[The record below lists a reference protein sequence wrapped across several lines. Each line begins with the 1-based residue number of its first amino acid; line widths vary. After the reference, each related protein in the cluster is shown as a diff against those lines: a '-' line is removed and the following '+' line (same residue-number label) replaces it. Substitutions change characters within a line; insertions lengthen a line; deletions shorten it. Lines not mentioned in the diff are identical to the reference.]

1 MSSAAALARFDRS
14 EPDYLGDLEELVR
27 IPSVSFP
34 GFDPAPVRQSA
45 EATARLLQ
53 RRGLRNVELIELAG
67 AHPSVYGEHCALPGA
82 PTVLFYAHHDVQPA
96 GDPAGWTSPPFEP
109 TVRNGRL
116 YGRGTADDKAGIVVG
131 TSAVD
136 AWLGS
141 TGSLPL
147 NFKLIV
153 DGEEEIGSE
162 HFAELLAVHGEKLR
176 ADAVVVMDSSN
187 FDTGLPSV
195 TTTLRGLVACEV
207 EVRALE
213 QPVHSGIWGGP
224 IPDPT
229 VALCRMLA
237 ALTHPDGTIA
247 IPGIADR
254 VRPPTALERASIES
268 LPGGKDEFRREAGLL
283 PGVELWGGAENPWET
298 VWRQPSLS
306 VNALQAS
313 SRRDARNILCDSAW
327 ARVGIRIVPDLD
339 AEDVS
344 AQLVAALEAST
355 PWGLE
360 CRITPEPAVPW
371 WSTDT
376 SHPAFAAAFRALERG
391 FGRPAVVVGGGGSIP
406 FVEPLVR
413 HLGGAPALLLGVED
427 PQTRAHSDNESL
439 CLDDWRKATRATIC
453 LLEELAKVVA

>member
-1 MSSAAALARFDRS
+1 VSIEQALERFHHARD
-14 EPDYLGDLEELVR
+14 EYLGDLETLVR

-34 GFDPAPVRQSA
+34 GFDPAPMQESA
-45 EATARLLQ
+45 EATARLLRQ
-53 RRGLRNVELIELAG
+53 RGFRKVELIELPG
-67 AHPSVYGEHCALPGA
+67 AHPAVFGEHSEHPGE

-96 GDPAGWTSPPFEP
+96 GDAARWTSPPFEP

-116 YGRGTADDKAGIVVG
+116 YARGAADDKAGIVIVS
-131 TSAVD
+131 SAVD
-136 AWLGS
+136 AWLGA
-141 TGSLPL
+141 TGYLPL
-147 NFKLIV
+147 NVKLLV
-153 DGEEEIGSE
+153 DGEEEIGSD
-162 HFAELLAVHGEKLR
+162 HFAELLALHADQLG
-176 ADAVVVMDSSN
+176 ADAVVVMDSAN

-213 QPVHSGIWGGP
+213 QPVHSGMWGGP

-229 VALCRMLA
+229 MALCRMLA
-237 ALTHPDGTIA
+237 ALTNADGSIA
-247 IPGIADR
+247 IPGILDR

-268 LPGGKDEFRREAGLL
+268 LPGGQPDFRQKAGLL
-283 PGVELWGGAENPWET
+283 PGVELWGGAREPFET

-306 VNALQAS
+306 INALQAS

-339 AEDVS
+339 AAEVS

-360 CRITPEPAVPW
+360 CQIRPEPAVPW

-376 SHPAFAAAFRALERG
+376 SHPAFEAAFRALERG
-391 FGRPAVVVGGGGSIP
+391 FGRPGVVVGGGGSIP
-406 FVEPLVR
+406 FVDPLVKA
-413 HLGGAPALLLGVED
+413 LGGVPALLLGIED
-427 PQTRAHSDNESL
+427 PHTLAHSDNESL
-439 CLDDWRKATRATIC
+439 CLDDFEKAIRATIH
-453 LLEELAKVVA
+453 LLEELRRCR